1 MASAVGRASGR
12 SSVTMR
18 ALLVGSAS
26 GILLAACFLPL
37 LWPLVGLATGGRG
50 VHLGLVADPTLWSL
64 LARTLAVTAGVLALA
79 LGIGLPMA
87 VLVAR
92 TDVIRSEEHTSELQ
106 SLMRISYAV
115 FCLKKTKRNEPEIC
129 NHLIVKRVATSYVTI

>member
-92 TDVIRSEEHTSELQ
+92 TDVIRRGPALILHAIPARSEEHTSELQ
-106 SLMRISYAV
+106 SLMRTSYAV
-115 FCLKKTKRNEPEIC
+115 FCLKKKKI
-129 NHLIVKRVATSYVTI
+129 

>member
-92 TDVIRSEEHTSELQ
+92 TDVIRRGPALILHAIPALLPPLLPALGWFHLLGRQ
-106 SLMRISYAV
+106 GLM
-115 FCLKKTKRNEPEIC
+115 
-129 NHLIVKRVATSYVTI
+129 